1 MALALAAL
9 FAFLFT
15 VMWARPEWN
24 TLAVIGPHP
33 DGGGRFYGITNEVE
47 TILLAPALALGAL
60 AGPALVPVV
69 GLLVA
74 AGVAASEVGADGGG
88 LVVYLAGFLVLW
100 LRLRR
105 VPATQAVAATAVS
118 AAAALLLVGI
128 DAATGGSSHVTH
140 AVGGGPG
147 SLLGDLGHRLHLSG
161 ASLVSSWN
169 AALLFSLSICAL
181 VWLGLRRPRLAVLD
195 ALLAALV
202 VSLLVNDT
210 PADVAGF
217 GALSALLLWVWAR
230 SEERN
235 FPLQ

>member
-1 MALALAAL
+1 
-9 FAFLFT
+9 
-15 VMWARPEWN
+15 
-24 TLAVIGPHP
+24 
-33 DGGGRFYGITNEVE
+33 
-47 TILLAPALALGAL
+47 
-60 AGPALVPVV
+60 
-69 GLLVA
+69 
-74 AGVAASEVGADGGG
+74 
-88 LVVYLAGFLVLW
+88 
-100 LRLRR
+100 
-105 VPATQAVAATAVS
+105 VPATQAVAATAAS

-169 AALLFSLSICAL
+169 AALLFTLSICAL
-181 VWLGLRRPRLAVLD
+181 VWLGLRQPRLAVLD

-230 SEERN
+230 SEERDL
-235 FPLQ
+235 PLQ